1 MLAKKKTY
9 DYYLKLLEENK
20 GKFSLQELI
29 KLRLEIKA
37 SGLTEKEKRS
47 LIARIGNWEKEL
59 IPEEKKLGKEE
70 AKIRLEKLRQK
81 RLIDKELHKYLSDYL
96 LSYAPEM
103 VYASGRTYRASV
115 VPIIT
120 RFIEFIARRE
130 NKQLGVKDLDDT
142 VLSQTD
148 ITAYL
153 VSVSDKPAER
163 NKHRKILMTFRK
175 WLYDS
180 PARVRLPFYP
190 ERKEEKPMKE
200 TVDSRKGYVL
210 KPDEIEKILVA
221 TKGIRAPANEYY
233 EIYFRLLLTSG
244 LRPDAGLV
252 YKVEDIM
259 GGVPVKGCMGYDF
272 VQVECFSRIR
282 QMKRLRGEW
291 IHGKRPSD
299 YIYLPMELRDM
310 IDEYVRRHNL
320 DEKDYLIPVKLGS
333 AEEELGRLRERLN
346 MPDLSLYCFRNTWA
360 SVVYVVSGYNVG
372 VVEELGG
379 WRESGTVLKH
389 YKTTI
394 EVEWAAEIFQKY
406 KIYIP
411 EEYEEAVKASL
422 AGIKGMTDEE
432 EERSIRALEEKIE
445 FLITELEKL
454 KRERK

>member
-1 MLAKKKTY
+1 MPAKKTY
-9 DYYLKLLEENK
+9 DYYLKLLEERK

-29 KLRLEIKA
+29 KLRLEIEA
-37 SGLTEKEKRS
+37 SGLTTKEKKS
-47 LIARIGNWEKEL
+47 LIDARIAKWEKEI
-59 IPEEKKLGKEE
+59 IPEDKKLGKEE
-70 AKIRLEKLRQK
+70 AKIRLEKLRRR
-81 RLIDKELHKYLSDYL
+81 RLIDRELHKYLTDYL
-96 LSYAPEM
+96 LTYAPEM
-103 VYASGRTYRASV
+103 VYGSGYTYRTYV

-120 RFIEFIARRE
+120 RFIEFIAKRE
-130 NKQLGVKDLDDT
+130 GKQLGVKDLDDT

-148 ITAYL
+148 LTAYL

-200 TVDSRKGYVL
+200 TVDSRKGYAL
-210 KPDEIEKILVA
+210 KPEEIEKILAA

-233 EIYFRLLLTSG
+233 EIYFRLLLAAG

-252 YKVEDIM
+252 YRVEDIM
-259 GGVPVKGCMGYDF
+259 GGVPVKGSMGYDF
-272 VQVECFSRIR
+272 VQVECFTRIR
-282 QMKRLRGEW
+282 EMKRLRGEW
-291 IHGKRPSD
+291 IHGKRPPD
-299 YIYLPMELRDM
+299 YIYLPIELRDM
-310 IDEYVRRHNL
+310 IDEYVQRHNL
-320 DEKDYLIPVKLGS
+320 DEGDYLIPVKIGS
-333 AEEELGRLRERLN
+333 AEEELGRLRKRLN

-394 EVEWAAEIFQKY
+394 KVEWAAEIFQKY

-411 EEYEEAVKASL
+411 EEYEGAVKATL

-445 FLITELEKL
+445 FLMKEMEKL
-454 KRERK
+454 KRGG